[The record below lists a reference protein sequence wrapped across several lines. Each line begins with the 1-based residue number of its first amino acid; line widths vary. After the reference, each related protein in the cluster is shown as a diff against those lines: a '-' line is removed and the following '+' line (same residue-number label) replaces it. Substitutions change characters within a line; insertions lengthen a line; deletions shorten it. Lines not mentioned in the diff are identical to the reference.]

1 MLDGGKKAQR
11 ERTNVGRD
19 ACEDDLAFARGSDRV
34 SELGV
39 VPGVDF
45 PVALDVGRIWGQLE
59 DFLGKGSV
67 GALLGTGGQDDRQ
80 IEEFGNRRVRDDVL
94 SEFGGIIVAHLQG

>member
-1 MLDGGKKAQR
+1 M
-11 ERTNVGRD
+11 
-19 ACEDDLAFARGSDRV
+19 AFARGSYRV

-59 DFLGKGSV
+59 DFLGKGTV
-67 GALLGTGGQDDRQ
+67 GALLGTGGQDNRQ
-80 IEEFGNRRVRDDVL
+80 IEEFGNRRVRDDVV
-94 SEFGGIIVAHLQG
+94 SEFGGTIVPNLDG